1 MILGIRKRTGRLG
14 AAFLGDRSGVA
25 AVEFA
30 LISPTI
36 ILVLVGLIDLGGILY
51 TRFQLDA
58 SLSAGANYA
67 MVNAASVNSTSG
79 ASLANT
85 LAGLVSSGQ
94 SSNWAASSVTINS
107 GPTAGSTGGTVT
119 TGGTAS
125 SADSCYCPTGA
136 ATSSVSWGGAQTCGT
151 TCTGGGYAGKFVL
164 LSASRSYTP
173 IFSGYGLVSQTG
185 TITTSS
191 LVQVQ

>member
-1 MILGIRKRTGRLG
+1 MKTSVRQRRGRFA
-14 AAFLGDRSGVA
+14 AAFARDRSGVA

-36 ILVLVGLIDLGGILY
+36 ILVLVGLIDLGSMLY

-67 MVNAASVNSTSG
+67 MVNGTSASSTSG
-79 ASLANT
+79 AALAST

-94 SSNWAASSVTINS
+94 SSNWADSAVTVNG
-107 GPTAGSTGGTVT
+107 GPTASSSGGTVT

-136 ATSSVSWGGAQTCGT
+136 ASSGVTWGTAKTCGSA
-151 TCTGGGYAGKFVL
+151 CTGGGFAGKFVL
-164 LSASRSYTP
+164 LTASRNYSP
-173 IFSGYGLVSQTG
+173 IFTGYGLVSQAG
-185 TITTSS
+185 TITIAT
-191 LVQVQ
+191 LAQVQ